1 MSEFKRLQREEQLSP
16 VAKKYREEG
25 RHGESFTAE
34 RKPLPNR
41 LDDIMRVKRRDGG
54 KPR

>member
-1 MSEFKRLQREEQLSP
+1 MSEFKKTQRMEQLTP
-16 VAKKYREEG
+16 IIKRYKEEG
-25 RHGESFTAE
+25 RHGESYTAE

-54 KPR
+54 KLR